1 MTHCLSCWWRDL
13 SNIQNRSHYA
23 RTYCWRV
30 QHLSISVSSKHKIR
44 TTVVVA
50 YDIVVN
56 IKWGIVKSRE
66 YLLQMPGA
74 SCRWT
79 PFYISFRGCLPGER
93 SFLFSAGYYLVS
105 PWISTCHHFWT
116 DRSDTQRLDLV
127 SEWSVPKG
135 SFRFSST
142 DIFQPE
148 FSHAWWA
155 TKKSRACRDAFNIS
169 EQRIKIFFYRVHT
182 VNLFFLS

>member
-74 SCRWT
+74 SCCWT
-79 PFYISFRGCLPGER
+79 RFCSLSLHIFFR
-93 SFLFSAGYYLVS
+93 VS
-105 PWISTCHHFWT
+105 PWRMFLLIFSWI
-116 DRSDTQRLDLV
+116 V
-127 SEWSVPKG
+127 SSVPLNLNLSSLLDRQVWYPETG
-135 SFRFSST
+135 FSVRMICS
-142 DIFQPE
+142 
-148 FSHAWWA
+148 
-155 TKKSRACRDAFNIS
+155 
-169 EQRIKIFFYRVHT
+169 QRILQVFFYWHFSTRI
-182 VNLFFLS
+182 